1 MLDNYIKWVKAHE
14 KIALIILFFAVA
26 GYLGN
31 KYLDKSYDAAVARQ
45 QAAQQIL
52 QEQASKN
59 NELQKNV
66 DSLQQRYGQLLDTL
80 TKQNQ
85 SLVASIA
92 ARNQAVVKQQSQ
104 DADLSLAELANRQ
117 KTLAQTD
124 GVNSTEN
131 GLTETP
137 LGAIAITQALETL
150 PVLRQDNQDLQTLAN
165 NKDSQITSLN
175 GVVTGLDG
183 QVDGLKLQLTDSGKA
198 CDARVSVAKKSKW
211 RWFKFGV
218 VTGFIGGLAAG
229 HYVL

>member
-1 MLDNYIKWVKAHE
+1 MLTSYLTFFKAHE
-14 KIALIILFFAVA
+14 RAILVLAALVVIGFGV
-26 GYLGN
+26 N

-45 QAAQQIL
+45 QAAQQVL
-52 QEQASKN
+52 EQQVSKN

-104 DADLSLAELANRQ
+104 DSDLSLAELANRQ

-137 LGAIAITQALETL
+137 LAAIAITQALETL

-165 NKDSQITSLN
+165 NKDSQITGLN
-175 GVVTGLDG
+175 GVITGLGG
-183 QVDGLKLQLTDSGKA
+183 QVDGLKLQLTDFGKT
-198 CDARVSVAKKSKW
+198 CDARVSVAKKSRWK
-211 RWFKFGV
+211 WFKAG
-218 VTGFIGGLAAG
+218 TIAGFAAG
-229 HYVL
+229 VLTGHYL